1 MRRRKKPAVHSL
13 RTGSAE
19 MGHPETGERSVK
31 KFFLAAAAV
40 ALLALGP
47 AESQAQEKV
56 VKVYNWSDYI
66 DPEVLK
72 DFTAKTGIE
81 VVYDIFD
88 SNEVLETKLLAGSTG
103 YDIVVPTANF
113 LARQIQAGIFSP
125 LDKSQMPNWGN
136 LDPQLMGLAAKYDE
150 GNAHAMIYLWG
161 TVGLGFNVDKVKE
174 RLPEAPTNSWSLL
187 FDPANAAKLADCGIM
202 VLDSPTDVLP
212 HALRYIGEDTDSK
225 DPAVIEKG
233 MAVLEQIRPYIR
245 KFHSSENLNALANGD
260 ICLSLM
266 WSGDAGIAKTRAEEA
281 NNGVNIQYVIP
292 KEGALLWFDMM
303 AVPADAPNAGNA
315 YAFMNYL
322 LEPEV
327 MAKISNF
334 VTYPNA
340 VEPSLALIDEEVK
353 SDPSL
358 FPTAEVKEN
367 LFTIT
372 PYDQRL
378 QRTVTR
384 LWTKLVTGS

>member
-1 MRRRKKPAVHSL
+1 MNKLALAV
-13 RTGSAE
+13 
-19 MGHPETGERSVK
+19 
-31 KFFLAAAAV
+31 AAA

-47 AESQAQEKV
+47 AQAQDKV

-103 YDIVVPTANF
+103 YDLVVPSSYF
-113 LARQIQAGIFSP
+113 LSRQIQAGIFQP
-125 LDKSQMPNWGN
+125 LDHGKIPNWGN
-136 LDPQLMGLAAKYDE
+136 LDPDLMGKAAKYDP
-150 GNAHAMIYLWG
+150 GNEHAFIYMWG
-161 TVGLGFNVDKVKE
+161 TTGLGYNVDKVKE
-174 RLPEAPTNSWSLL
+174 RLPDAPLDSWALL

-202 VLDSPTDVLP
+202 VLDSPTDVIP
-212 HALRYIGEDTDSK
+212 SALAYLGLDPDSK
-225 DPAVIEKG
+225 DPAV
-233 MAVLEQIRPYIR
+233 LEQGVALLEKVRPYIR

-266 WSGDAGIAKTRAEEA
+266 FSGDAGIAKTRAEEA
-281 NNGVNIQYVIP
+281 NNGVNIEYVIP
-292 KEGALLWFDMM
+292 KEGAQLWFDMM
-303 AVPADAPNAGNA
+303 AMPADAQNVDNA
-315 YAFMNYL
+315 YALINYL

-340 VEPSLALIDEEVK
+340 VPASFALIDDEVK
-353 SDPSL
+353 SDPAL
-358 FPTAEVKEN
+358 FPTPEVKEK
-367 LFTIT
+367 LFTVT
-372 PYDQRL
+372 PFDQRT

>member
-1 MRRRKKPAVHSL
+1 MRELA
-13 RTGSAE
+13 
-19 MGHPETGERSVK
+19 
-31 KFFLAAAAV
+31 LAAAAA
-40 ALLALGP
+40 ALLVFGP
-47 AESQAQEKV
+47 VQAQENV

-81 VVYDIFD
+81 VVYDVFD

-103 YDIVVPTANF
+103 YDIVVPTGNF
-113 LARQIQAGIFSP
+113 LARQIQAGIFTE
-125 LDKSQMPNWGN
+125 LDRSKLPNWGN
-136 LDPQLMGLAAKYDE
+136 LDADLMSRAAVYDPD
-150 GNAHAMIYLWG
+150 NQHAFIYLWG

-174 RLPEAPTNSWSLL
+174 RLPDAPLDSWALL
-187 FDPANAAKLADCGIM
+187 FDPANAEKLADCGIM
-202 VLDSPTDVLP
+202 MLDSPTDVIP
-212 HALRYIGEDTDSK
+212 HALRFIGEDPDSK

-233 MAVLEQIRPYIR
+233 MAVLEKIRPFVR

-281 NNGVNIQYVIP
+281 NNGVNIQYSIP
-292 KEGALLWFDMM
+292 KEGALLWFDMAAM
-303 AVPADAPNAGNA
+303 PADAPNPDHA
-315 YAFMNYL
+315 YTFLNYL

-340 VEPSLALIDEEVK
+340 VSGSLALIDEEVK

-358 FPTAEVKEN
+358 FPTAEVKAN
-367 LFTIT
+367 LFTVS
-372 PYDQRL
+372 PFDQRT

-384 LWTKLVTGS
+384 MWTKLVTGG

>member
-1 MRRRKKPAVHSL
+1 M
-13 RTGSAE
+13 
-19 MGHPETGERSVK
+19 GERIVRK
-31 KFFLAAAAV
+31 LVLAAAAV
-40 ALLALGP
+40 ALLAFGP
-47 AESQAQEKV
+47 APVQAQENV
-56 VKVYNWSDYI
+56 VRVYNWSDYI

-72 DFTAKTGIE
+72 EFTAKTGIE

-103 YDIVVPTANF
+103 YDLVVPTANF
-113 LARQIQAGIFSP
+113 LARQIQAGIFTE
-125 LDKSQMPNWGN
+125 LDKSKLPNWGN
-136 LDPQLMGLAAKYDE
+136 LDPQLMGLASKYDAD
-150 GNAHAMIYLWG
+150 NAHAMIYLWG

-174 RLPEAPTNSWSLL
+174 RLPDVPTDSWSLL

-202 VLDSPTDVLP
+202 ILDSPTDVLP
-212 HALRYIGEDTDSK
+212 HALRYIGEDPDSK

-233 MAVLEQIRPYIR
+233 MAVLEQIRPYVR

-303 AVPADAPNAGNA
+303 AMPADAPHSDNA

-358 FPTAEVKEN
+358 FPTAEVKKN
-367 LFTIT
+367 LFTVT
-372 PYDQRL
+372 PFDQRL

>member
-1 MRRRKKPAVHSL
+1 MKKVA
-13 RTGSAE
+13 
-19 MGHPETGERSVK
+19 
-31 KFFLAAAAV
+31 LAAAA
-40 ALLALGP
+40 AAMLALGP
-47 AESQAQEKV
+47 AQAQEKV
-56 VKVYNWSDYI
+56 VKIYNWSDYI
-66 DPEVLK
+66 DPQVLK
-72 DFTAKTGIE
+72 DFTAKSGIE

-103 YDIVVPTANF
+103 YDLVVPTGNF
-113 LARQIQAGIFSP
+113 LARQIQAGIFAP
-125 LDKSQMPNWGN
+125 LDRAKLPNWGN
-136 LDPQLMGLAAKYDE
+136 LDADLMTRAAKYDPD
-150 GNAHAMIYLWG
+150 NQHAFIYLWG
-161 TVGLGFNVDKVKE
+161 TTGLGYNVDKVKE
-174 RLPEAPTNSWSLL
+174 RLPDAPLDSWALL
-187 FDPANAAKLADCGIM
+187 FDPANAEKLADCGIM
-202 VLDSPTDVLP
+202 MLDSPTDVIP
-212 HALRYIGEDTDSK
+212 HALRYIGEDPDSK

-233 MAVLEQIRPYIR
+233 MAVLEKIRPYVR

-281 NNGVNIQYVIP
+281 NNGVNIQYSIP

-303 AVPADAPNAGNA
+303 AMPSDAPNADNA
-315 YAFMNYL
+315 YTFLNYL

-340 VEPSLALIDEEVK
+340 VTASLPLIDEEVK

-358 FPTAEVKEN
+358 FPTAEVKQN
-367 LFTIT
+367 LFTVS
-372 PYDQRL
+372 PFDQRT